1 MHYLRTM
8 VAFVILSACFVS
20 FGYFGLVAL
29 AGPGDQYE
37 QGVEALNA
45 QSLQIAKVNLEPAS
59 VGAAMKN
66 STPALF
72 APDDGHD

>member
-1 MHYLRTM
+1 MHFLRSLL
-8 VAFVILSACFVS
+8 AFVILSACFVS

-45 QSLQIAKVNLEPAS
+45 ESLQIAKESLEPAS
-59 VGAAMKN
+59 VGAATKN
-66 STPALF
+66 GTPALF
-72 APDDGHD
+72 APDADHD